1 MSALLATTARVCDI
15 PVRESVFGETKA
27 VVLRFDQPIV
37 GDDNAEYEFGI
48 ALTTRGIVDVLA
60 MDPAR
65 PGFMLPDPEPGFGFG
80 WVSLLNCS
88 LLNRRSW
95 TLEGFLASCGIEV
108 VR

>member
-1 MSALLATTARVCDI
+1 MSALLATTAQVCEI

-27 VVLRFDQPIV
+27 VVLRFDHPIV

-60 MDPAR
+60 MDPTL
-65 PGFMLPDPEPGFGFG
+65 PGRVVRDDDGA
-80 WVSLLNCS
+80 WVALLNCMVA
-88 LLNRRSW
+88 RGPW
-95 TLEGFLASCGIEV
+95 TLEGFLVSCGIEV